1 MKELKTILFGADF
14 TDNSVAAFDYALT
27 LARLSGAQLHVLHVI
42 GELADW
48 RRSMIQPESFELMEK
63 EVEIHAVKEMKAFCG
78 KHLTGVPH
86 SSEVVLGV
94 PFQLIIKRAEEIKA
108 DLIVIGTHGHMPLEN
123 VLMGSTAERVVRRS
137 KIPVLTVRAPG

>member
-14 TDNSVAAFDYALT
+14 TDNSAAALDYALT
-27 LARLSGAQLHVLHVI
+27 LASLSGARIHLLHVI

-48 RRSMIQPESFELMEK
+48 RRSMIQPQAFELMEK
-63 EVEIHAVKEMKAFCG
+63 EVEIHAVKEMKSFCE
-78 KHLTGVPH
+78 KHLAGIPH

-94 PFQLIIKRAEEIKA
+94 PFQQIIKRAEEIKA

-123 VLMGSTAERVVRRS
+123 VLVGSTAERVVHRS
-137 KIPVLTVRAPG
+137 KIAVLTVRAKK

>member
-14 TDNSVAAFDYALT
+14 TDNSDAAFDYALT
-27 LARLSGAQLHVLHVI
+27 LANLSGARLHVLHVI

-48 RRSMIQPESFELMEK
+48 RRSMIQPEAFEVMEK

-78 KHLTGVPH
+78 KHLAGVPH

-94 PFQLIIKRAEEIKA
+94 PFQLIIQRAEEIRA
-108 DLIVIGTHGHMPLEN
+108 DLIVIGTHGHTPLEN
-123 VLMGSTAERVVRRS
+123 ILLGSTAERVVRRS
-137 KIPVLTVRAPG
+137 KVPVLTVRAPG